1 MRIGQN
7 PAKFVDTVAQP
18 TEITVTVVSC
28 IPFLSGYY
36 EQSKDVL
43 KACLYSLHQNT
54 DQPFDLMV
62 FDNHSCPEVQ
72 QFLIEAYQQNIIQ
85 YLVLS
90 DKNIG
95 KIGAWNYMFGA
106 AQGEF
111 IAFADSDIFFRPGW
125 LSASLA
131 LFDAFPNVGMVTG
144 RPLRTPDQFSEAT
157 LSWGRNQGKDVYEE
171 GAFLK
176 WEVFVEHTDSIGVSR
191 EDAQQQYKTG
201 MEHRFSYHNQIAFSG
216 AAHFQFLTRKTVL
229 SKVMPLPSEKPM
241 RGERGF
247 DIAVDKLGYLRLC
260 TEQAYVL
267 HMGNRVPPGEDIHP
281 PVRRHYAILSTLAH
295 LPGIRHALLWL
306 YNQIFRLYFHKS
318 E

>member
-7 PAKFVDTVAQP
+7 PAKFVNTVAQP
-18 TEITVTVVSC
+18 ADITVTVVSC

-36 EQSKDVL
+36 EQSKEVL
-43 KACLYSLHQNT
+43 QACLNSLHQNT
-54 DQPFDLMV
+54 DKPFDLMV

-72 QFLIEAYQQNIIQ
+72 QYLMEAYQQGIIQ

-106 AQGEF
+106 AQGNY
-111 IAFADSDIFFRPGW
+111 IAFADSDIYFRSGW

-144 RPLRTPDQFSEAT
+144 RPLRTADQFSEAT
-157 LSWGRNQGKDVYEE
+157 LSWGRSQGSDVYKE
-171 GAFLK
+171 GAFLD
-176 WEVFVEHTDSIGVSR
+176 WDIFVEHTDSIGVSR
-191 EDAQQQYKTG
+191 EEALQQYESGT
-201 MEHRFSYHNQIAFSG
+201 EHRMHYKDQVAYSG
-216 AAHFQFLTRKTVL
+216 AAHFQFLTRKSVL
-229 SKVMPLPSEKPM
+229 SQVMPLPSEKPM
-241 RGERGF
+241 RGERAF

-267 HMGNRVPPGEDIHP
+267 HMGNRVPEGEVGHSP
-281 PVRRHYAILSTLAH
+281 TRRQPAFIRILAH
-295 LPGIRHALLWL
+295 LPGIRHFLLWS
-306 YNQIFRLYFHKS
+306 YNQIFKLYFHRM